1 MIYNK
6 KWLIITAH
14 PDDLEAG
21 CGGLVSKVIANGGSV
36 KNLILVKPSVEENKR
51 RNKQIV
57 ESELQQSISV
67 LKHQTVMYD
76 TPLHDNGRP
85 NLELTNNLVSW
96 AESQTEDS
104 EILVSHWRE
113 DYHQDHRVCY
123 NVAQSI
129 SRKNFLQFWCMDYY
143 PYNLHY
149 SNFNCNLYV
158 DITEHIQNKHK
169 ALASYKSYHNDDS
182 IHAILDYN
190 KHRGNFIG
198 KEKFAETFNLVYNKT
213 L

>member
-129 SRKNFLQFWCMDYY
+129 SRKNFLQFW
-143 PYNLHY
+143 
-149 SNFNCNLYV
+149 
-158 DITEHIQNKHK
+158 
-169 ALASYKSYHNDDS
+169 
-182 IHAILDYN
+182 
-190 KHRGNFIG
+190 
-198 KEKFAETFNLVYNKT
+198 
-213 L
+213 